1 MQLIARALATV
12 VALALSASLAACGGE
27 DDDASAPISPG
38 APSVSG
44 SASPS
49 GATAGDELTVAPP
62 GETAEQFIRRWF
74 ALVNHVQATGDT
86 AGFLE
91 VSGPDCDSCQSFAA
105 KLKKLYAA
113 GGTNRGGQEQVLELT
128 SETETQWVA
137 KLRAEPAEYEAS
149 KGASTQRFEGGIHRS
164 RLFLVKYEGRWLVGA
179 TEALPS

>member
-74 ALVNHVQATGDT
+74 ALVNHAQRTGDVE
-86 AGFLE
+86 GMLK
-91 VSGPDCDSCQSFAA
+91 VSGPDCDSCRGFAREM
-105 KLKKLYAA
+105 KSIYAA
-113 GGTNRGGQEQVLELT
+113 GGEVRGGDDEVISLKAE
-128 SETETQWVA
+128 SKTQWVVQ
-137 KLRAEPAEYEAS
+137 LRAAPSEFERRR
-149 KGASTQRFEGGIHRS
+149 GATTESFPGGPHRS
-164 RLFLVKYEGRWLVGA
+164 RMYLVDLDGRWIVGA
-179 TEALPS
+179 TESLT